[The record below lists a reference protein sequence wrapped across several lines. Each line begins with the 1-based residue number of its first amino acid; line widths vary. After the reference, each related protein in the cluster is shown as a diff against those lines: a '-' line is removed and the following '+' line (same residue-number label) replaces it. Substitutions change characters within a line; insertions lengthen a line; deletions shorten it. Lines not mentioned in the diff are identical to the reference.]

1 MICSDWQAVLFFS
14 FFFCVA
20 ISFLYLCK
28 MDLKLQ
34 KKELRKK
41 IREQKKVFPSEE
53 KLSQSREIFS
63 FIEESPLFKEANIVL
78 LYWSMDDEVST
89 HDFILKWYETKT
101 ILLPCVVGDDLVLR
115 RFEGLDSMLAGE
127 QFGIAEPVGA
137 IFEDYAK
144 IDLMIIPGVAF
155 DSCFHRMGRG
165 RGFYDRLLSLAKTKK
180 MGICFDFQLVDKVP
194 VEDFDV
200 AMDCIVSKNGFV
212 KHE

>member
-1 MICSDWQAVLFFS
+1 
-14 FFFCVA
+14 
-20 ISFLYLCK
+20 

-41 IREQKKVFPSEE
+41 IREQKKVFPREE
-53 KLSQSREIFS
+53 NLSQSREIFL
-63 FIEESPLFKEANIVL
+63 FIEESPLFKNANTVL

-89 HDFILKWYETKT
+89 HDFILKWYEAKT

-115 RFEGLDSMLAGE
+115 RFEGLDSMVAGE

-137 IFEDYAK
+137 VFDDYAK
-144 IDLMIIPGVAF
+144 IDLMIIPGGAF
-155 DSCFHRMGRG
+155 DSSFHRMGRG
-165 RGFYDRLLSLAKTKK
+165 RGFYDRLLSLAETKK
-180 MGICFDFQLVDKVP
+180 MGICFDFQLVDEVP

-200 AMDCIVSKNGFV
+200 AMDCVVSKNGFV